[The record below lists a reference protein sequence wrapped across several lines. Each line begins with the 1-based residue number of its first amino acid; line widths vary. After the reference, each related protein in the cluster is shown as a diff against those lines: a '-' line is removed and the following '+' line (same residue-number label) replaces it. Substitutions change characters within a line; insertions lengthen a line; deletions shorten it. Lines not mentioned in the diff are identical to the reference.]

1 MPAPFAPP
9 DFWAPLDVEAIVE
22 KIPASAKVKG
32 MFFHAVQDQARKRG
46 LAPIG
51 RAKYIAFQDYEVR
64 EHAHFLVDS
73 AKAIYPEQPVRQGLR
88 QLGRDAYR
96 VFLDSMLG
104 KVIFSVAARRFE
116 AALALTSKAYKV
128 VGNLSSATL
137 EDEQPSSAVVH
148 LRGVWNFPD
157 CYHVGVFE
165 EAAVDY
171 GRKAEILVRVNSP
184 EDVELKLTW

>member
-1 MPAPFAPP
+1 
-9 DFWAPLDVEAIVE
+9 
-22 KIPASAKVKG
+22 
-32 MFFHAVQDQARKRG
+32 
-46 LAPIG
+46 
-51 RAKYIAFQDYEVR
+51 
-64 EHAHFLVDS
+64 
-73 AKAIYPEQPVRQGLR
+73 
-88 QLGRDAYR
+88 
-96 VFLDSMLG
+96 MLG

-171 GRKAEILVRVNSP
+171 GRQAEILVRVNSP